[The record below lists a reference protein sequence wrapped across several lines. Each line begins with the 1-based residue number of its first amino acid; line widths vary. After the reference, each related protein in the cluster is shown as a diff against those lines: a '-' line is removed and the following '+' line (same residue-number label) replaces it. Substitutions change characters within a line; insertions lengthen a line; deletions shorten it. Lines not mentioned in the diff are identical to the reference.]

1 MTIIS
6 NLKKRKEIMKILQY
20 QYMALKIEVGE
31 LKERKLKL
39 DSMKQKNEYE
49 YLGLLANFSELKKK
63 FGLAL
68 DNQIYEENF
77 IVINKKY
84 NAYIESDKASIALYE
99 LLKERLDALVLHKR
113 KVDHLKDAIEKDE
126 LNILFE
132 DICEK

>member
-6 NLKKRKEIMKILQY
+6 NLKKRKEIIKILQY

-63 FGLAL
+63 FGLTL

-99 LLKERLDALVLHKR
+99 LLNKRLDALVLHKR

-132 DICEK
+132 DI

>member
-63 FGLAL
+63 FGLTL

-77 IVINKKY
+77 IVIHKKY

-99 LLKERLDALVLHKR
+99 LLKERLDVLVLHKR

-132 DICEK
+132 DI

>member
-63 FGLAL
+63 FGLTL

-132 DICEK
+132 DV

>member
-1 MTIIS
+1 MTIVS
-6 NLKKRKEIMKILQY
+6 NLKKRKEMMKILQY
-20 QYMALKIEVGE
+20 QYMTLKIEVGE

-39 DSMKQKNEYE
+39 DSMKKNNEYE
-49 YLGLLANFSELKKK
+49 YLGLLENFSELKKK
-63 FGLAL
+63 FGLTL
-68 DNQIYEENF
+68 DSQIYEENF

-99 LLKERLDALVLHKR
+99 LLNKRLDALVLHKR

-132 DICEK
+132 DI

>member
-1 MTIIS
+1 
-6 NLKKRKEIMKILQY
+6 MKILQY

>member
-63 FGLAL
+63 FGLTL

-99 LLKERLDALVLHKR
+99 LLNKRLDALVLHKR

-132 DICEK
+132 DI

>member
-6 NLKKRKEIMKILQY
+6 NLKKRKELMKILQY

-63 FGLAL
+63 FGLTL

-132 DICEK
+132 DI

>member
-1 MTIIS
+1 
-6 NLKKRKEIMKILQY
+6 MKILQY

-31 LKERKLKL
+31 LKERMLKL

-63 FGLAL
+63 FGLTL

-77 IVINKKY
+77 IAINKKY

-132 DICEK
+132 DI

>member
-63 FGLAL
+63 FGLTL

-84 NAYIESDKASIALYE
+84 NAYIESDKASIAFYE

-132 DICEK
+132 DI

>member
-1 MTIIS
+1 MTIVF
-6 NLKKRKEIMKILQY
+6 NLKKRKEIMKILQH

-39 DSMKQKNEYE
+39 DSMKKNNEYE
-49 YLGLLANFSELKKK
+49 YLGLLENFSELKKK
-63 FGLAL
+63 FGLTL
-68 DNQIYEENF
+68 DSQIYEENF

-99 LLKERLDALVLHKR
+99 LLNKRLDALVLHKR

-132 DICEK
+132 DI

>member
-1 MTIIS
+1 VTIIS

-31 LKERKLKL
+31 LKERMLKL

-63 FGLAL
+63 FGLTL

-77 IVINKKY
+77 IAINKKY

-132 DICEK
+132 DI

>member
-1 MTIIS
+1 MTIVS
-6 NLKKRKEIMKILQY
+6 NLKKRKEIMKILQH

-39 DSMKQKNEYE
+39 DSMKKNNEYE
-49 YLGLLANFSELKKK
+49 YLGLLENFSELKKK
-63 FGLAL
+63 FGLTL
-68 DNQIYEENF
+68 DSQIYEENF

-99 LLKERLDALVLHKR
+99 LLNKRLDALVLHKR

-132 DICEK
+132 DI

>member
-63 FGLAL
+63 FGLTL

-132 DICEK
+132 DI

>member
-1 MTIIS
+1 MTIVS
-6 NLKKRKEIMKILQY
+6 NLKKRKGIMKILQY

-31 LKERKLKL
+31 LEERKLKL
-39 DSMKQKNEYE
+39 DSMKRKNEYE

-63 FGLAL
+63 FGLTL

-77 IVINKKY
+77 ILINKKY
-84 NAYIESDKASIALYE
+84 NAYIESDKASFALYE
-99 LLKERLDALVLHKR
+99 LLNKRLDALVLHKR

-132 DICEK
+132 DI

>member
-63 FGLAL
+63 FGLTL

-99 LLKERLDALVLHKR
+99 LLKERLDVLVLHKR

-132 DICEK
+132 DI

>member
-31 LKERKLKL
+31 LKERMLKL

-63 FGLAL
+63 FGLTL

-77 IVINKKY
+77 IAINKKY

-132 DICEK
+132 DI

>member
-39 DSMKQKNEYE
+39 DSIKQKNEYE

-63 FGLAL
+63 FGLTL

-132 DICEK
+132 DI

>member
-1 MTIIS
+1 MTIIC
-6 NLKKRKEIMKILQY
+6 NLKKRKEMMKILQY
-20 QYMALKIEVGE
+20 QYMTLKIEVGE

-39 DSMKQKNEYE
+39 DSMKKNNEYE
-49 YLGLLANFSELKKK
+49 YLGLLENFSELKKK
-63 FGLAL
+63 FGLTL

-99 LLKERLDALVLHKR
+99 LLNKRLDALVLHKR

-132 DICEK
+132 DI

>member
-63 FGLAL
+63 FGLTL

-77 IVINKKY
+77 IVIHKKY

-132 DICEK
+132 DI

>member
-1 MTIIS
+1 MTIVS
-6 NLKKRKEIMKILQY
+6 NLKKRKEIMKILQH

-63 FGLAL
+63 FGLTL
-68 DNQIYEENF
+68 DSQIYEENF

-99 LLKERLDALVLHKR
+99 LLNKRLDALVLHKR

-132 DICEK
+132 DI